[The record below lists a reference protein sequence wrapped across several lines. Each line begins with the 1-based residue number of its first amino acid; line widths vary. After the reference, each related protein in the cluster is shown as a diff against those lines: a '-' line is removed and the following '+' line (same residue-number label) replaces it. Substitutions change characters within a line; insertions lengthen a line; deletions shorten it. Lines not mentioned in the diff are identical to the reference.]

1 MSNLFISYTKLYLV
15 LKKTV
20 RITIGI
26 IAIVVFVVSCDKTMP
41 PAPEE
46 NEILDGPINGL
57 TSAQQIRFLKGDV
70 AFGDVFTIAKGLG
83 PIFVANQCASC
94 HPGDGKGSPFVKFTR
109 FGQPDTLGNQFLDLG
124 GPQLQH
130 KAIPGY
136 QPEQFPVG
144 ATSSDLIAP
153 AVTGLGFLDAVSDA
167 DLIALSDPN
176 DANGDGISGRPHW
189 NTLPAY
195 VTLRPNSISQ
205 NGRYITRIGKK
216 GAAYDLLHQTSAA
229 YNQDM
234 GITSL
239 FEPIDPYSGLM
250 VDPEVSTQ
258 TVNDVVFYLKTLKA
272 PIPRNQDDP
281 KVIAGKKIFSQ
292 IQCASCHTPTL
303 QTSDSPIEVLSN
315 KEFHPYTDLL
325 LHDMGTGLDDGYTE
339 GFALTSEWRTP
350 PLWGLGL
357 SKDAQ
362 GGTYFLMHDGRA
374 SSIGEAILLHSGEAE
389 QSKNNYKQL
398 AETEKQQLIEF
409 LESL

>member
-1 MSNLFISYTKLYLV
+1 MKSNFLTFLLIVASFVLSMSCEATLI
-15 LKKTV
+15 
-20 RITIGI
+20 
-26 IAIVVFVVSCDKTMP
+26 D
-41 PAPEE
+41 APEE
-46 NEILDGPINGL
+46 NELLDGPQEGL
-57 TSAQQIRFLKGDV
+57 TEAQQLQFFKGDE
-70 AFGDVFTIAKGLG
+70 AFGDVFTIEKGLG

-94 HPGDGKGSPFVKFTR
+94 HPGDGKGSPFVRFTR
-109 FGQPDTLGNQFLDLG
+109 FGQPDTMGNQFLDMG

-130 KAIPGY
+130 KAIPGF
-136 QPEQFPVG
+136 QPEQLPAG
-144 ATSSDLIAP
+144 ATFTDLVAP

-189 NTLPAY
+189 NFIPDY

-205 NGRYITRIGKK
+205 DGKYITRMGKK
-216 GAAYDLLHQTSAA
+216 GAVYDLLQQTSGA

-239 FEPIDPYSGLM
+239 FEPIDPFSGLE

-272 PIPRNQDDP
+272 PLPRNENDAN
-281 KVIAGKKIFSQ
+281 VLNGKEIFSQ
-292 IQCASCHTPTL
+292 IQCASCHIPTL
-303 QTSDSPIEVLSN
+303 NTGFSPIEVLSN

-325 LHDMGTGLDDGYTE
+325 LHDMGEELNDSYTE
-339 GFALTSEWRTP
+339 GYAETPEWRTP

-362 GGTYFLMHDGRA
+362 GGSYFLMHDGRA
-374 SSIGEAILLHSGEAE
+374 LSLEAAILFHGGEAE
-389 QSKNNYKQL
+389 QAKINFTLLSDI
-398 AETEKQQLIEF
+398 EKEQLITF